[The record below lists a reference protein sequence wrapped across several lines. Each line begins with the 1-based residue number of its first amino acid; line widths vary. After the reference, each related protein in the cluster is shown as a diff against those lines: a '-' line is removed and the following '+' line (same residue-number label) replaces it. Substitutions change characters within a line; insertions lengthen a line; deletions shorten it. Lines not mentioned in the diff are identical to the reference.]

1 MTVGSDGGSLTSIV
15 LNCSSWLVVSLHKA
29 NVTTAP
35 RVNKQHLTW
44 LGGPAI
50 PRLVA
55 KDHLNIN
62 RFCFKWTACW
72 LVGAPPGGSL
82 RFGGPSK

>member
-1 MTVGSDGGSLTSIV
+1 MYGWMTVGSDGGSLTSIV
-15 LNCSSWLVVSLHKA
+15 LNCSSWLVVPLHKA

-55 KDHLNIN
+55 KDHLNI
-62 RFCFKWTACW
+62 RSCQSFLFQVE
-72 LVGAPPGGSL
+72 LVGW
-82 RFGGPSK
+82 

>member
-1 MTVGSDGGSLTSIV
+1 MYGWMTVGSDGGSLTSIV

-50 PRLVA
+50 PRL
-55 KDHLNIN
+55 NI
-62 RFCFKWTACW
+62 RSCQSFLFQVDGL
-72 LVGAPPGGSL
+72 LVGRCSSWGVAQVWWSQ
-82 RFGGPSK
+82 